1 MKSFLAFLVAMSI
14 IVTLGD
20 AYCINLLQI
29 PGRPYRGCMLNGKL
43 YPLGHIERTED
54 CYRCSCSRTVMEC
67 CSLFFTPVSYDK
79 EKCVIIINRKL
90 CDYDVVEKD
99 DPSKHCALQARVG

>member
-1 MKSFLAFLVAMSI
+1 QKSFLAFLVAMSI

-29 PGRPYRGCMLNGKL
+29 PGRPYRGKNKEANICFLFA
-43 YPLGHIERTED
+43 TD
-54 CYRCSCSRTVMEC
+54 S
-67 CSLFFTPVSYDK
+67 FFTPVSYDK

-99 DPSKHCALQARVG
+99 DPSKHCFPQARVG

>member
-54 CYRCSCSRTVMEC
+54 CYRCSCSRTVMKC

-99 DPSKHCALQARVG
+99 DPSKHCFPQARVG